1 MKFTLPPQLNVNRLA
16 ACDFLLEIELN
27 TIANA
32 PQRLLG
38 GDGGQR
44 AENLHEIHVKRAV
57 SGRFDAHVSAE
68 YSPAHGF
75 TVFSKARGV
84 TIDARSDC
92 AQR

>member
-1 MKFTLPPQLNVNRLA
+1 MKFTLPPQLNVNRRA

-32 PQRLLG
+32 LRRLLG
-38 GDGGQR
+38 SDSGQL
-44 AENLHEIHVKRAV
+44 AENLYGINVKRADL
-57 SGRFDAHVSAE
+57 GGFDGQVSAE
-68 YSPAHGF
+68 YSPAHRL

-84 TIDARSDC
+84 IIDARSDC